1 MKFGCR
7 NKDHSLIWAFS
18 VIVKSLQT
26 FVSSYTQQV
35 TNPDTEQQTDMKQ
48 RHFHVARWH
57 LIIKA
62 ISWVEQLHHLTEH
75 DERCMC
81 CRWGSLPYASYS
93 YSWLVFLCTTFHFHF
108 PFQMFWCSNILWRMH
123 MELDTEMDMGSTWSL
138 KWGQCMERKVCS
150 GTSVHQSPVTCPNF
164 RL

>member
-1 MKFGCR
+1 MNMECWK
-7 NKDHSLIWAFS
+7 SLAEPIMPQWAFS

-26 FVSSYTQQV
+26 FVSSSTQQV

-75 DERCMC
+75 DDVCAVVKVLYHMLHTHTVC
-81 CRWGSLPYASYS
+81 LYS
-93 YSWLVFLCTTFHFHF
+93 CAQPFISIFPSKCFDVLTFFEG
-108 PFQMFWCSNILWRMH
+108 C
-123 MELDTEMDMGSTWSL
+123 TWSWTR
-138 KWGQCMERKVCS
+138 KWTWAAPWVWSWGRWL
-150 GTSVHQSPVTCPNF
+150 GTGAHWSPSTPSSPCTAPT
-164 RL
+164 